1 MKQKTLLLTVLLGS
15 ATLLSAQEVKLNIP
29 AGETAPAAASPA
41 AAPAP
46 ANVTE
51 TQMLET
57 FGWFVTMRIGIAELE
72 FDDAQ
77 IQAFARGVALAAGG
91 QPSPHDLPTVGPA
104 MDEFIT
110 KRQEAALARERQ
122 RNLDEANAF
131 FAAIKQSPGV
141 VALPDG
147 VCYEMLTE
155 GTGPKVQATD
165 TVKINYTGMLLDG
178 QVFDSSDV
186 HGEPLI
192 IALNQSIP
200 GWSSGVQQLS
210 KGGKIKLYIP
220 PHLAYG
226 DEGAGAIPPGAAL
239 IFEIEL
245 LEINPVVAAVPAA
258 AEAAK

>member
-1 MKQKTLLLTVLLGS
+1 MKQKTLLLTILLGS

-29 AGETAPAAASPA
+29 AGQTAPAASGPA
-41 AAPAP
+41 AAPA
-46 ANVTE
+46 AAKATE
-51 TQMLET
+51 TQILET

-72 FDDAQ
+72 FNDAQ
-77 IQAFARGVALAAGG
+77 IQAFSRGVALAAAGKDA
-91 QPSPHDLPTVGPA
+91 PHDLPTVGPA

-110 KRQEAALARERQ
+110 QRQQAALARERQ

-131 FAAIKQSPGV
+131 FTAIKQSPGV

-147 VCYEMLTE
+147 VCYEMLTV
-155 GTGPKVQATD
+155 GAGPKVQATD

-178 QVFDSSDV
+178 QVFDSSEV
-186 HGEPLI
+186 HGEPLV
-192 IALNQSIP
+192 IALDKAIP

-245 LEINPVVAAVPAA
+245 LEINPAPAA
-258 AEAAK
+258 APAK